1 MSTVLNC
8 AKLEIFITAF
18 FLVREEL
25 QILILLF
32 ENFTMCIG
40 RHYGKPLT
48 AMSVCQLF
56 KPATTSA
63 GSQFTFD
70 ELILLQETF

>member
-40 RHYGKPLT
+40 RHYGKPLP